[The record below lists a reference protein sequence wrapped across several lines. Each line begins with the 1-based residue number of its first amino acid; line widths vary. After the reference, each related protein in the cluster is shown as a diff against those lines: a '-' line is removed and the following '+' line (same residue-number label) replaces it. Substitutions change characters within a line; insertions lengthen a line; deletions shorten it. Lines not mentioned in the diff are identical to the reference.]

1 MPDFLYRAKTVSGQD
16 TEGSIMAG
24 SQREALAILRRQ
36 SLFPLEVRDPA
47 DADAPFNLPFRL
59 SPKVKAETVAD
70 TMTQFSD
77 LLANGVP
84 MLESLKILSEQSA
97 NKRMGEVLAEV
108 HDAVENGSNL
118 DEALAAHPKIFSALT
133 VNMVRA
139 GLEGAFLEESLE
151 RISSFVRRQN
161 ELRGKV
167 VSAMTYP
174 FLLMIVGS
182 VIGIGLIVVVVPMF
196 ESFFERLERSG
207 VELPTIT
214 VILLACSHTLT
225 RYGLF
230 VGIGLAAVVVLVRQY
245 LATERGSRLLDH
257 VKLRIPVAGSIFQ
270 DTGVSRFCRVL
281 GTLLTNGV
289 PILKSLDISSVS
301 AGNTLLQE
309 AIRASAKNISSGN
322 LLSQPLA
329 ASKLI
334 PPQVMAMIRVAEE
347 SNSLDL
353 VLIKIADRM
362 DQKIERR
369 LDMMV
374 RLIEPL
380 MLLMIGGGVMFV
392 IVGVLLPVIDLNSA
406 IE

>member
-139 GLEGAFLEESLE
+139 GLEGAFLEY
-151 RISSFVRRQN
+151 
-161 ELRGKV
+161 GKH
-167 VSAMTYP
+167 A
-174 FLLMIVGS
+174 
-182 VIGIGLIVVVVPMF
+182 
-196 ESFFERLERSG
+196 FF
-207 VELPTIT
+207 I
-214 VILLACSHTLT
+214 
-225 RYGLF
+225 
-230 VGIGLAAVVVLVRQY
+230 
-245 LATERGSRLLDH
+245 
-257 VKLRIPVAGSIFQ
+257 
-270 DTGVSRFCRVL
+270 
-281 GTLLTNGV
+281 
-289 PILKSLDISSVS
+289 
-301 AGNTLLQE
+301 
-309 AIRASAKNISSGN
+309 
-322 LLSQPLA
+322 
-329 ASKLI
+329 
-334 PPQVMAMIRVAEE
+334 
-347 SNSLDL
+347 
-353 VLIKIADRM
+353 
-362 DQKIERR
+362 
-369 LDMMV
+369 
-374 RLIEPL
+374 
-380 MLLMIGGGVMFV
+380 
-392 IVGVLLPVIDLNSA
+392 
-406 IE
+406 